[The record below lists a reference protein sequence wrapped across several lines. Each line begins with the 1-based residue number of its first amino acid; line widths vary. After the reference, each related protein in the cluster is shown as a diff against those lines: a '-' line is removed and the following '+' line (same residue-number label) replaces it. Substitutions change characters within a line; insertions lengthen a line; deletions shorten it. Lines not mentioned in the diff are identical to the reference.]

1 MKGQIFLTHSGGSLP
16 ANNNVPAPQRKRFS
30 LTGRTVP
37 IDLRVD
43 AVRGDLADVEL
54 ADRVFAPHYAKSCA
68 FTVKAD
74 TELRTTASADGEV
87 ITMLKAGER
96 FGLLDVSGGWGWG
109 KSSGAVGYVSA
120 TMIAPV

>member
-1 MKGQIFLTHSGGSLP
+1 MTHSGGSSP

-68 FTVKAD
+68 FTVTQD
-74 TELRTTASADGEV
+74 TELRATASAEGEV
-87 ITMLKAGER
+87 ITKLKAGER
-96 FGLLDVSGGWGWG
+96 FGLLDVSGDWGWG
-109 KSSGAVGYVSA
+109 KCSGVVGYVSA
-120 TMIAPV
+120 KMIEPV